1 VFSDFFIDRP
11 IFASVLAIL
20 IVLLG
25 GISIYT
31 LPIAEF
37 PEIVPP
43 TVQVTANYYGAG
55 AEVVEKAV
63 TVPIEE
69 EINGVEGM
77 IYMTS
82 QSASDGSMVITCTF
96 DVGYDL
102 AIAAVDVQNK
112 VQIAE
117 AKLPE
122 AVNKAGIDVEKQST
136 DLIMAVTLIS
146 PDGSYG
152 VDFLGN
158 YAQIHLMDP
167 IARLPGVGQVVL
179 KGSAEYAM
187 RVWLDPDELSGLGLT
202 AMDVMGAIQEQNQ
215 QVASG
220 KVGAPPAPKGQ
231 RFSYTLTTLGRL
243 SDEAQFE
250 DIILRTRSDGS
261 VLRLKDVARVELGLE
276 SYTSHSTLSG
286 QPTGAL
292 LIYLRPGGN
301 ELDVEASVK
310 AEMERLSR
318 RFPSDLVYKVKYDTT
333 MFVRES
339 VREVLIT
346 LLQAIGLVFL
356 VVFVFLQDWRSTLIP
371 ALTIPVSLIGA
382 FVLMMLLG
390 FSINTLTLF
399 GLVLAIGLVVD
410 DAIVVVENV
419 QRVMSEKGLSPK
431 DAARQSMRE
440 VTGPIVSTTLVLTA
454 VFVPVALM
462 PGITGQLYNQ
472 FALAIAFS
480 VWISAFNA
488 LTLSPALCGV
498 LLRPGGEDAKKG
510 WFFTK
515 FNAGFERVSGGYERG
530 TRLALGRRRLV
541 LGIFAAVVALVVVL
555 FDVLATGFVPEEDQ
569 GYFIVTYQ
577 LPAGASLQRTREVS
591 QRVDSELRAMEGVAD
606 TLVIDGLNLIN
617 NTNQES
623 AGVVFVVLAPWD
635 ERTTEQTQID
645 ALIDQARLE
654 FAGIPEAI
662 VVPFNAPPIPGLG
675 STGGFQLELQDLQ
688 GGSLLKLSRT
698 AHGLIEK
705 GKESGILR
713 GLFTT
718 FAADSPQLYVDID
731 RSKVR
736 TLGVAIEDVIQ
747 TLEIYLGSVY
757 VNEFNRFGRVWKVF
771 VQADA
776 AERAVEADVGRLKV
790 RSEDGQMMP
799 LNSVASLERVTG
811 ADTITHYNLYRAA
824 TINGEAAPGYSSG
837 QAVEEM
843 EKLAAALP
851 EEYGYEWT
859 GATYQQILAGN
870 LAPII
875 FSMALILV
883 FLVLAAQYES
893 WAMPWMVLLAVPTG
907 IFGSLAAIWA
917 RGLVNDIYVQIGL
930 VVIIGLAAKTAILI
944 VEFAKQSH
952 EQGKSVEDAAME
964 AAKLRFRPILM
975 TSFAFIL
982 GTFPLAV
989 ASGAGANSHHSLGTT
1004 VVGGMIFATL
1014 LGVFLVPVLY
1024 AMIQGWRERGARPAG
1039 SPIPNGRKSRQQRR
1053 DLEA

>member
-25 GISIYT
+25 GISIYV
-31 LPIAEF
+31 LPVAEF

-43 TVQVTANYYGAG
+43 TVQVTGNYYGAS
-55 AEVVEKAV
+55 AEVVEHSVAV
-63 TVPIEE
+63 PLEE

-82 QSASDGSMVITCTF
+82 QSASDGSVVITCTF
-96 DVGYDL
+96 KVGYDL
-102 AIAAVDVQNK
+102 SIAAVDVQNK
-112 VQIAE
+112 VQVAE
-117 AKLPE
+117 SKLPE
-122 AVNKAGIDVEKQST
+122 AVTKAGLDVEKQST
-136 DLIMAVTLIS
+136 DLILAVTLLS
-146 PDGSYG
+146 PNRTYD

-167 IARLPGVGQVVL
+167 LARIPGVGQVVL
-179 KGSAEYAM
+179 KGASEYAM
-187 RVWLDPDELSGLGLT
+187 RIWLDPDALSGLGVT
-202 AMDVMGAIQEQNQ
+202 AMDVVNAVEEQNQ

-220 KVGAPPAPKGQ
+220 KLGAPPAPKGQ
-231 RFSYTLTTLGRL
+231 SFSYTLSTLGRL
-243 SDEAQFE
+243 ADPEQFE

-261 VLRLKDVARVELGLE
+261 VLRVGDVARVELGLE

-292 LIYLRPGGN
+292 LVYLRPGGN
-301 ELDVEASVK
+301 ELDVEAAVK
-310 AEMERLSR
+310 AEMEHLSG
-318 RFPSDLVYKVKYDTT
+318 RFPSDLVYEIKYDTT

-339 VREVLIT
+339 VKEVLIT

-356 VVFVFLQDWRSTLIP
+356 VVFVFLQNWRSTLIP
-371 ALTIPVSLIGA
+371 AVTIPVSLIGA
-382 FVLMMLLG
+382 FVLMLLLG

-419 QRVMSEKGLSPK
+419 QRVMAEQGLSPK

-440 VTGPIVSTTLVLTA
+440 VTGPIVSTSLVLTA

-480 VWISAFNA
+480 VWLSALNA

-498 LLRPGGEDAKKG
+498 LLRPPGEEKKG
-510 WFFTK
+510 WFFRK
-515 FNAGFERVSGGYERG
+515 FDAGFERMAGAYESG
-530 TRLALGRRRLV
+530 TRFALRRKGAVLAV
-541 LGIFAAVVALVVVL
+541 FAAVVALVVLL
-555 FDVLATGFVPEEDQ
+555 FDVLPSGFVPEEDQ

-577 LPAGASLQRTREVS
+577 LPAGASLQRTRAVS
-591 QRVDSELRAMEGVAD
+591 QRIDQDLRAMDGVAA

-617 NTNQES
+617 NTDQES
-623 AGVVFVVLAPWD
+623 AGVVFTVLEPWD
-635 ERTTEQTQID
+635 ERTSKETQID
-645 ALIDQARLE
+645 ALIDAARRK
-654 FAGIPEAI
+654 FAAIPEAV

-675 STGGFQLELQDLQ
+675 STGGFQFELQDLTS
-688 GGSLLKLSRT
+688 GSLQGLSET
-698 AHGLIEK
+698 ALGLVEAGRK
-705 GKESGILR
+705 SGVLR

-718 FAADSPQLYVDID
+718 FAADTPQFYVDID
-731 RSKVR
+731 RAKAR
-736 TLGVAIEDVIQ
+736 TLGVSIEDVIE

-757 VNEFNRFGRVWKVF
+757 VNEFNKFGRIWKVF

-776 AERAVEADVGRLKV
+776 HQRSGETDIDRLKV
-790 RSEDGQMMP
+790 RSESGEMMP
-799 LNSVASLERVTG
+799 LGAIASLRRVTG

-824 TINGEAAPGYSSG
+824 TISGEAAPGYSSG
-837 QAVEEM
+837 QAVAEM
-843 EKLAAALP
+843 EKLAAGLP
-851 EEYGYEWT
+851 GEYGYEWT
-859 GATYQQILAGN
+859 GTTYQQLLAGN

-875 FSMALILV
+875 FSMAIILV
-883 FLVLAAQYES
+883 YLVLAAQYES
-893 WAMPWMVLLAVPTG
+893 WAMPMMVLLAVPTG
-907 IFGSLAAIWA
+907 LFGSLAAIWA
-917 RGLVNDIYVQIGL
+917 RGLVNDVYVQIGL

-944 VEFAKQSH
+944 VEFAKQSR
-952 EQGKSVEDAAME
+952 EQGKPVQDAAME

-982 GTFPLAV
+982 GTFPLAI
-989 ASGAGANSHHSLGTT
+989 ATGAGANSHHSLGTT

-1024 AMIQGWRERGARPAG
+1024 ALIQGWRERGTDPTGSGPVPQEPRRP
-1039 SPIPNGRKSRQQRR
+1039 
-1053 DLEA
+1053 